1 MKEKS
6 IAPFRLGNAGAI
18 MDDKRVEWNG
28 GKQQKAI
35 DVLARTGHM
44 IVSPTKVGYIIM
56 TSDVGGL
63 KRKFSAKQ
71 RALNKSACRP
81 TRAGCHSQGPG
92 PRPDHVDPVRP
103 VPELELSPRGLL
115 LIRPT

>member
-35 DVLARTGHM
+35 DVLSRTGHM
-44 IVSPTKVGYIIM
+44 IVSPTKVGYVIL

-71 RALNKSACRP
+71 RALNK
-81 TRAGCHSQGPG
+81 PG
-92 PRPDHVDPVRP
+92 VVLCGSMEQLRELAKMNNEIDAFYKPPQSGAPVR
-103 VPELELSPRGLL
+103 
-115 LIRPT
+115 